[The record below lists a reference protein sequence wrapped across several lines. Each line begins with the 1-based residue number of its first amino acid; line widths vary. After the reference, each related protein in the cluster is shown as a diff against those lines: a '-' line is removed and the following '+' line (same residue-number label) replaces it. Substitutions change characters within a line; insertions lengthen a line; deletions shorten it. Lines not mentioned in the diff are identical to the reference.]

1 MLSPN
6 TRSFHPF
13 LQTKSSDHQHVI
25 NYHQFLQGHVFGLEF
40 SHVTAHMTD
49 EGIVTA
55 IITIDDEVYYIEV
68 SYSCNL
74 IS

>member
-13 LQTKSSDHQHVI
+13 LKIKSSDHQHVV
-25 NYHQFLQGHVFGLEF
+25 NYHQFLHGHVFGSEF

-55 IITIDDEVYYIEV
+55 IITVDDEVYYIEV
-68 SYSCNL
+68 SYNYNL
-74 IS
+74 IP